1 MTTTPTTTAPRR
13 TLAQL
18 LESPRVRD
26 FVNTWSEEAIYQ
38 VADDGI
44 SRKEAIV
51 LLADDLRHKQEK
63 EVPEFTPV
71 LRALEAAAGP
81 QQIVAF
87 ETVGAPASCPAV
99 TVLTPAQFEARF
111 PTMFRMQAQDDEE
124 AGLADPCG
132 GQVAAAALVG
142 HVLDAA
148 ARAGK
153 IVIADTF
160 TEEQRLT
167 RLGGLF
173 EQLSTV
179 CRAAAKGERC
189 CERAPAQEDLQR
201 DLRSARAQ
209 RLLLTPCMDAL
220 EAHRLEVEREVLARH
235 RRAMEQAPSQKQLYR
250 EAKRATRD
258 YFTRA
263 VARRLGVQRDS
274 L

>member
-1 MTTTPTTTAPRR
+1 MTTHFDYTPTLYTFDPQHMER
-13 TLAQL
+13 
-18 LESPRVRD
+18 
-26 FVNTWSEEAIYQ
+26 
-38 VADDGI
+38 
-44 SRKEAIV
+44 
-51 LLADDLRHKQEK
+51 
-63 EVPEFTPV
+63 
-71 LRALEAAAGP
+71 GP
-81 QQIVAF
+81 
-87 ETVGAPASCPAV
+87 SV

-111 PTMFRMQAQDDEE
+111 PAMFRMHAQEQE
-124 AGLADPCG
+124 TALADPCG
-132 GQVAAAALVG
+132 GEVAAAALVG

-148 ARAGK
+148 ARAGR

-167 RLGGLF
+167 RLGGFF
-173 EQLSTV
+173 EQLSTM

-189 CERAPAQEDLQR
+189 CTRAPAQEDLQR

-209 RLLLTPCMDAL
+209 RLLLTHCMDAL

-250 EAKRATRD
+250 DAKRATRD

>member
-1 MTTTPTTTAPRR
+1 MTTPTLYTF
-13 TLAQL
+13 
-18 LESPRVRD
+18 D
-26 FVNTWSEEAIYQ
+26 
-38 VADDGI
+38 
-44 SRKEAIV
+44 
-51 LLADDLRHKQEK
+51 
-63 EVPEFTPV
+63 PEHMERLPS
-71 LRALEAAAGP
+71 
-81 QQIVAF
+81 I
-87 ETVGAPASCPAV
+87 
-99 TVLTPAQFEARF
+99 TVLTPAQFEQRF
-111 PTMFRMQAQDDEE
+111 PTMFRMHAQEQAE
-124 AGLADPCG
+124 LADPCG

>member
-1 MTTTPTTTAPRR
+1 MTAPFEYTPTPYTFDPQHMER
-13 TLAQL
+13 
-18 LESPRVRD
+18 
-26 FVNTWSEEAIYQ
+26 
-38 VADDGI
+38 
-44 SRKEAIV
+44 
-51 LLADDLRHKQEK
+51 
-63 EVPEFTPV
+63 
-71 LRALEAAAGP
+71 GP
-81 QQIVAF
+81 
-87 ETVGAPASCPAV
+87 TV

-111 PTMFRMQAQDDEE
+111 PATFRMHAQEE
-124 AGLADPCG
+124 QAGLADPCG

-148 ARAGK
+148 ARAGR

-167 RLGGLF
+167 RLGGFF
-173 EQLSTV
+173 EHLSTV
-179 CRAAAKGERC
+179 CRAAAKGEHC

-209 RLLLTPCMDAL
+209 RLLLTHCIESL

-235 RRAMEQAPSQKQLYR
+235 RRALQQAPSQKQRYQ
-250 EAKRATRD
+250 EAKRAARQ

-263 VARRLGVQRDS
+263 TAQRLGVQLDFD

>member
-1 MTTTPTTTAPRR
+1 MTTPTLYTF
-13 TLAQL
+13 
-18 LESPRVRD
+18 D
-26 FVNTWSEEAIYQ
+26 
-38 VADDGI
+38 
-44 SRKEAIV
+44 
-51 LLADDLRHKQEK
+51 
-63 EVPEFTPV
+63 PEHMERLPS
-71 LRALEAAAGP
+71 
-81 QQIVAF
+81 I
-87 ETVGAPASCPAV
+87 
-99 TVLTPAQFEARF
+99 TVLTPAQFEQRF
-111 PTMFRMQAQDDEE
+111 PTMFRMHAQEQAE
-124 AGLADPCG
+124 LADPCG

-235 RRAMEQAPSQKQLYR
+235 RRAMEQAPSQKQRYQ
-250 EAKRATRD
+250 EAKRATRQ

-263 VARRLGVQRDS
+263 VAQRLGVQLNFD

>member
-1 MTTTPTTTAPRR
+1 MTAAFDYTPTLYTFDPQHMER
-13 TLAQL
+13 
-18 LESPRVRD
+18 
-26 FVNTWSEEAIYQ
+26 
-38 VADDGI
+38 
-44 SRKEAIV
+44 
-51 LLADDLRHKQEK
+51 
-63 EVPEFTPV
+63 
-71 LRALEAAAGP
+71 GP
-81 QQIVAF
+81 
-87 ETVGAPASCPAV
+87 TV

-111 PTMFRMQAQDDEE
+111 PATFRMHAQE
-124 AGLADPCG
+124 AESKPADPCG

-148 ARAGK
+148 ARAGR

-167 RLGGLF
+167 RLGGFF

-209 RLLLTPCMDAL
+209 RLLLTHCMDAL

>member
-1 MTTTPTTTAPRR
+1 MTIPFHYSPTLYTF
-13 TLAQL
+13 
-18 LESPRVRD
+18 D
-26 FVNTWSEEAIYQ
+26 
-38 VADDGI
+38 
-44 SRKEAIV
+44 
-51 LLADDLRHKQEK
+51 
-63 EVPEFTPV
+63 PEHME
-71 LRALEAAAGP
+71 RGP
-81 QQIVAF
+81 
-87 ETVGAPASCPAV
+87 SV

-111 PTMFRMQAQDDEE
+111 PAMFRMQAQDDEE
-124 AGLADPCG
+124 ETRLADPCG

-148 ARAGK
+148 ARAGRL
-153 IVIADTF
+153 VIAATF

-167 RLGGLF
+167 RLGGFF
-173 EQLSTV
+173 EQLSTI

-189 CERAPAQEDLQR
+189 CERVPAQEDLQR

-235 RRAMEQAPSQKQLYR
+235 RRAMEQAPSQKQRYQ